1 MIDPEPTV
9 RVELME
15 RIPELAKICIER
27 SEQLSLS
34 SSMVEEEILPLVINY
49 LEDLTNTVRKT
60 AQTSLARILDFFSP
74 QVCHQKILPNI
85 IGLAEKQND
94 DYRKGRE
101 IFSSFPSIYIF
112 MLPSTKCFPTIHKGQ
127 KRLLFLQNYRLF
139 WEKKSQEKKFYP
151 DI

>member
-1 MIDPEPTV
+1 MLNCESFRIPPFAEPRSDPEPTV

-15 RIPELAKICIER
+15 RIPELAHICIER

-60 AQTSLARILDFFSP
+60 AQTSLVGILEFFSP

-94 DYRKGRE
+94 DYRTEAVTLLAKLSPILGR
-101 IFSSFPSIYIF
+101 
-112 MLPSTKCFPTIHKGQ
+112 
-127 KRLLFLQNYRLF
+127 
-139 WEKKSQEKKFYP
+139 
-151 DI
+151 

>member
-94 DYRKGRE
+94 DYRKRRK
-101 IFSSFPSIYIF
+101 IFLSFSSIYIF
-112 MLPSTKCFPTIHKGQ
+112 ILK
-127 KRLLFLQNYRLF
+127 
-139 WEKKSQEKKFYP
+139 
-151 DI
+151 

>member
-1 MIDPEPTV
+1 MIILNEPFEFLTRLIDPEPTV

-94 DYRKGRE
+94 DYRKRRE
-101 IFSSFPSIYIF
+101 IFSSFPSIYI
-112 MLPSTKCFPTIHKGQ
+112 LYSTNVTFEMFSDH
-127 KRLLFLQNYRLF
+127 
-139 WEKKSQEKKFYP
+139 S
-151 DI
+151 